1 MKTEKIAEAP
11 NYQINAKGEVTN
23 IGKGTPVF
31 ASKGKVGLYVGKE
44 RKFFSIEE
52 LVTKYFPE
60 TKSEEKVVEKEVV
73 TVEKNEPVA
82 KEKKEKEGK
91 VEKEGK
97 ESGAKKIR
105 EAYDKDRINFDAKK
119 FSEES
124 GISMARITGC
134 LKKYEKQLNNA

>member
-1 MKTEKIAEAP
+1 MKKETIKEAP
-11 NYQINAKGEVTN
+11 NYQINEKGEVTN

-52 LVTKYFPE
+52 LVAKYFPE
-60 TKSEEKVVEKEVV
+60 TKSEEKAVEKEGVKDAVVEK
-73 TVEKNEPVA
+73 TEPIA
-82 KEKKEKEGK
+82 KEKKEK

-97 ESGAKKIR
+97 ESGAKQIR
-105 EAYDKDRINFDAKK
+105 AAYDKDRDKFDAKK